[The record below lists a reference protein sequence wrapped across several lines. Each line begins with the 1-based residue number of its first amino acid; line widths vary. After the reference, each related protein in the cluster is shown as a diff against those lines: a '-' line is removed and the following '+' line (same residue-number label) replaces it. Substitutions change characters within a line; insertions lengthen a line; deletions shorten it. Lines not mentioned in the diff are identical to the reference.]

1 MKTVRNLVFI
11 KHQGSNKKFMFE
23 VPVGVEL
30 MKGEKVF
37 CDTRLGNQ
45 IGTCATSSFYINS
58 HSLESV
64 MEGFEATM
72 PLRKV
77 IGYAEPIS
85 EYRLVKFK

>member
-1 MKTVRNLVFI
+1 MKTVNLVFI
-11 KHQGSNKKFMFE
+11 KHQENSKKFLFE

-45 IGTCATSSFYINS
+45 VGICATSSFYINS

-64 MEGFEATM
+64 VEGFGATM

-77 IGYAEPIS
+77 IGYAEPIT
-85 EYRLVKFK
+85 EYRLTKFK